1 MFNASDQS
9 NHAKLLSTRLQ
20 NLRFVYGLNIDLDSL
35 ALDGP
40 KIEMSCEQLV
50 HLWNVCSDPIDREA
64 LMIFLANASKP
75 DDGSYNQQNDGK
87 FGSLRPENSMHNIQ
101 SLSPCFSDN
110 LFVFEKLF
118 CADVGGP
125 AWEDLNEMAYQ
136 SFQSFDAKE
145 LRVSSLTTDAL
156 WKICL
161 SAGNDV
167 VASWAMNDLLAVYKN
182 NSYGYPV
189 EATRNGIE
197 TNEDNLFSQRIFR
210 CLVQVKE
217 GLRAENRSSERSAER
232 CIRILSA
239 AIDQCNSLGG
249 SARALADRLTMF
261 HLQHQKQ
268 ANAPLPSVEEYLN
281 LVPHGMRGV
290 FSCDTVSIIARATSR
305 GVGTSIGS
313 SSSDITAGDEGPARY
328 PSMQSERFL
337 LEIHPLQSLASIK
350 SQIALRC
357 NHDEKM
363 VKFINLTG
371 HRRSVNS
378 SNLEPRISA
387 LPDST
392 LAADLGIME
401 GSEIIALLSDKFVA
415 NNNTIGNNGNPNN
428 TTVQFDF
435 PDDSTRE
442 KRRNSPPASSHPNS
456 LDLNGLFSR
465 NGPDGSSNLFFDTL
479 IAVLETL
486 PVKAEAN
493 NKYNNNTLD
502 GVSKVKNHKKGV
514 DTHSLAW
521 DLLLAMPTNTG
532 IIAKVHKACS
542 ITSVAKVN
550 PSGYEM
556 AVEPIGDTSD
566 WASLLDFRHFE
577 LSVYVMQILDSF
589 LRPAP
594 VMFSSLP
601 GDFAAEIFQS
611 MFDRAK
617 VFRSRFIESGGFDA
631 VLRLFITSGKSGD
644 KNMGQRNKMGN
655 EFALRII
662 QECFFG
668 NNELSKEG
676 RNAIVS
682 FNEKTMSNFLNSLVS
697 ITIENCGVSDNAI
710 LRVLKLA
717 RLMLESGGPSVT
729 TSFTSLPGNAAETF
743 LTSILLWKGSGSL
756 ASASIRSAVNIRKC
770 TEEMILAI
778 PLLSASALPWLV
790 KSLKSIDPFT
800 DGSDEF
806 FSVLLKL
813 VSSVHRIEN
822 AAQLRELGTAV
833 CIKIASC
840 PRPNNETANID
851 HTTGVLCGCLK
862 LLIALIEVN
871 DGDNGGF
878 LLEGS
883 RHVMQS
889 LSIRPWSDEFYPDNS
904 WQRNQEC
911 MSDNDKA
918 LVDLMG
924 SIFDGF
930 ISSARSSGLPP
941 ICCDK
946 VSRQLAF
953 NVISAA
959 AQACDGGTGYCI
971 LSHKINII
979 IANVAPALRHR
990 WGQNASVDDTN
1001 NTSRNTN
1008 SVRYSGLKNQG
1019 CTCYMNSVLQQLFMM
1034 PALRKNLCSAE
1045 VPSIVRSAGGGAIAK
1060 GGALVGKKISVH
1072 WENGNKYDA
1081 VVASYKEAT
1090 GMHTINYCP
1099 IHFASGVGNHQQR
1112 QQLGFDISTLPRDL
1126 PEEYILTEGRPGKE
1140 TGAFEI
1146 PNTRMAVNDGSLQ
1159 ESGKTSKSQEAL
1171 SQIKETPD
1179 EASSR
1184 KLLEEVQRTF
1194 VNLDEARGRCYDPR
1208 ALVEASHCLKL
1219 EFDVWQQNDAS
1230 EFAMKM
1236 LDRLEISLKKWSPSH
1251 FKFLAHT
1258 FGMKKTTQKICRE
1271 CGLKVRRTPLPH
1283 IVLFRVPQI
1292 ISHSLWTPF

>member
-1 MFNASDQS
+1 M
-9 NHAKLLSTRLQ
+9 
-20 NLRFVYGLNIDLDSL
+20 YGLNIDLDPL
-35 ALDGP
+35 ALVGP
-40 KIEMSCEQLV
+40 KIEMSVDQLA
-50 HLWNVCSDPIDREA
+50 HLWNVCFQPIDREA
-64 LMIFLANASKP
+64 LMLFLANASKS
-75 DDGSYNQQNDGK
+75 DDGTYNKRSDGNG
-87 FGSLRPENSMHNIQ
+87 GSLRPENSMHNIN
-101 SLSPCFSDN
+101 SLSPCFSSN
-110 LFVFEKLF
+110 EFIFEHLF

-125 AWEDLNEMAYQ
+125 GWEDLNEIAYQ

-145 LRVSSLTTDAL
+145 ARFSSLTTDAL
-156 WKICL
+156 WRICL
-161 SAGNDV
+161 SAGNDA
-167 VASWAMNDLLAVYKN
+167 VASWAMHDLLAVYGN
-182 NSYGYPV
+182 NSYGLPV
-189 EATRNGIE
+189 AGPDSDGDRIVTEKK
-197 TNEDNLFSQRIFR
+197 EDNQFSQRIFN

-217 GLRAENRSSERSAER
+217 GLRAGNRSSERSAER

-239 AIDQCNSLGG
+239 AFNQCHSLGG
-249 SARALADRLTMF
+249 SAGAVADRLGKMQQQQQQQEG
-261 HLQHQKQ
+261 L
-268 ANAPLPSVEEYLN
+268 ASASPPSVEEYLN

-290 FSCDTVSIIARATSR
+290 YCCNTVSIIARVTSR
-305 GVGTSIGS
+305 VPSN
-313 SSSDITAGDEGPARY
+313 DISASGESPTRY
-328 PSMQSERFL
+328 MNTHPERFI
-337 LEIHPLQSLASIK
+337 LEIHPLQTLASIK
-350 SQIALRC
+350 SQIASHC

-363 VKFINLTG
+363 VKLNNLTG
-371 HRRSVNS
+371 HRRGVNG
-378 SNLEPRISA
+378 NAEPRISA
-387 LPDST
+387 LPDTT

-401 GSEIIALLSDKFVA
+401 GSEIIALLSDKVVT
-415 NNNTIGNNGNPNN
+415 NNIDNSGNANN
-428 TTVQFDF
+428 TTAQFDV
-435 PDDSTRE
+435 PDDPSRE
-442 KRRNSPPASSHPNS
+442 QRRHSPQTTSPPSTPSTS
-456 LDLNGLFSR
+456 LGLTGLFSR

-479 IAVLETL
+479 ISVLESL
-486 PVKAEAN
+486 PVKGEAMN
-493 NKYNNNTLD
+493 NYSKSTRD
-502 GVSKVKNHKKGV
+502 GRSKVGNSKKGS

-521 DLLLAMPTNTG
+521 DLLSAMPTDSG
-532 IIAKVHKACS
+532 IIANVHRACS
-542 ITSVAKVN
+542 VTAEAKVK
-550 PSGYEM
+550 PSYDEM

-566 WASLLDFRHFE
+566 WSSLLDFRHFE

-594 VMFSSLP
+594 VMFSILP
-601 GDFAAEIFQS
+601 GDIAAEIFKS
-611 MFDRAK
+611 MSERAK
-617 VFRSRFIESGGFDA
+617 VFRTCFILSGGFEA
-631 VLRLFITSGKSGD
+631 VLRLFIMSGKSGD
-644 KNMGQRNKMGN
+644 KNTGQRNKMGN
-655 EFALRII
+655 ECALRII
-662 QECFFG
+662 KECFFA

-676 RNAIVS
+676 RNMIVS
-682 FNEKTMSNFLNSLVS
+682 FDEETMSNFLKSLVS
-697 ITIENCGVSDNAI
+697 ITIEDCGVSDNAI

-743 LTSILLWKGSGSL
+743 LTSVLLWKGSGSL
-756 ASASIRSAVNIRKC
+756 ASTSIRSAVNIRKS

-813 VSSVHRIEN
+813 VSSVHPIEN

-833 CIKIASC
+833 CIKLASC
-840 PRPNNETANID
+840 PRPNSETAHID

-862 LLIALIEVN
+862 LLITLIEVH
-871 DGDNGGF
+871 DDDNGGF
-878 LLEGS
+878 LVEGS

-889 LSIRPWSDEFYPDNS
+889 LNIRPWSDEFSAKNCGQWEPDS
-904 WQRNQEC
+904 

-918 LVDLMG
+918 VVDLMG

-959 AQACDGGTGYCI
+959 AQACGAGTGYCI
-971 LSHKINII
+971 LSQKINGI
-979 IANVAPALRHR
+979 IANVAPSLRHR
-990 WGQNASVDDTN
+990 WGQNASVDDRAS
-1001 NTSRNTN
+1001 TSRNSN

-1045 VPSIVRSAGGGAIAK
+1045 IPTIIRSSGGGAIAK
-1060 GGALVGKKISVH
+1060 GDALVGKKISVQ

-1081 VVASYKEAT
+1081 VVASYEIAT

-1099 IHFASGVGNHQQR
+1099 IQLASGVDNNHQH
-1112 QQLGFDISTLPRDL
+1112 QQFGFDISSLPRDL
-1126 PEEYILTEGRPGKE
+1126 PEEYTLTEGRPGKE

-1146 PNTRMAVNDGSLQ
+1146 ISSIIRPPLVTAGSLQ
-1159 ESGKTSKSQEAL
+1159 ESRTLSKSQEEL
-1171 SQIKETPD
+1171 VEVKESPD
-1179 EASSR
+1179 EATSR

-1194 VNLDEARGRCYDPR
+1194 VNLDEARGRCFDPR

-1236 LDRLEISLKKWSPSH
+1236 LDRLEISLKKWSPLH
-1251 FKFLAHT
+1251 FKYLAHT

-1271 CGLKVRRTPLPH
+1271 CGLKVRKTAWNCKH
-1283 IVLFRVPQI
+1283 ILYSGNM
-1292 ISHSLWTPF
+1292 SHLSCIPCFEHRQTGKKT